1 METKQLKKLT
11 QLIIVLLLATIP
23 SVYAAQEE
31 EVVNGNQSGIG
42 PSGIKAISKEEEQV
56 DLKRYKEEYNTDD
69 VGEQT
74 AEYFKSIGLNK
85 MAEFAE
91 YGTCGIL
98 SNFRYTID
106 YLAKLPPVEYEF
118 VKMYQLEPFRGRIL
132 SGTEAIILFAKLS
145 STQEVF
151 KLCHEE
157 RLRRNKDDAPKD
169 RDLARKKEQNKDE
182 IEKAKKLADISAK
195 YWLNLLG
202 NKEAWYNAMLFFVA
216 IIAALAIGW
225 SFVIM
230 TGKLLDYCLMRKP
243 ELIMQT
249 NIKFGLLKWFRRAP
263 KLPNRDGEIILH
275 PNIEG
280 NKNDLIKRIKLAKN
294 NSKVGIP
301 NLIFEG
307 VPGVGKTATAMEI
320 IRSSGCYYAKIDG
333 ARLLQWTPDKAIEEA
348 NRLLKMLK
356 GLGAP
361 VYLYIEEGDVLFGS
375 RLKDKEVAKVLTP
388 FLSQLDKTDGNMA
401 LMISTNLYD
410 KLDQA
415 IINRVSDNYIWK
427 FERPTIEMATD
438 IACNYI
444 DKKTRHFGLKSSIL
458 LDSKNTRGKIFDAMA
473 EREGIVGRSI
483 EALIKLAA
491 INALQDNKEM
501 TLEGVM
507 RVVEAK

>member
-1 METKQLKKLT
+1 METKRLT

-31 EVVNGNQSGIG
+31 EEVVNGNQSDIG
-42 PSGIKAISKEEEQV
+42 TSGIRAISKEEEV
-56 DLKRYKEEYNTDD
+56 LNLNRYKEEYNTDD

-74 AEYFKSIGLNK
+74 AEYFRSIGLNK

-98 SNFRYTID
+98 SNFEYTID

-118 VKMYQLEPFRGRIL
+118 VKIHQLEPFRGQVL
-132 SGTEAIILFAKLS
+132 SGTEAIILFAQLS

-157 RLRRNKDDAPKD
+157 RLRRNKNDGPKD

-182 IEKAKKLADISAK
+182 IEKAQKLADISAK
-195 YWLNLLG
+195 YWLNLLS
-202 NKEAWYNAMLFFVA
+202 NKEAWYNAMLFFIA

-225 SFVIM
+225 AFVIM
-230 TGKLLDYCLMRKP
+230 IGKLLDYFLMRKP
-243 ELIMQT
+243 ELVMQT
-249 NIKFGLLKWFRRAP
+249 NIKFGLFRWFGRAP
-263 KLPNRDGEIILH
+263 RLPNREGEIILH
-275 PNIEG
+275 SNIEG

-320 IRSSGCYYAKIDG
+320 IRLSECYFAKIDG

-356 GLGAP
+356 SVGAP

-388 FLSQLDKTDGNMA
+388 FLSQLDKTDGNVA

-415 IINRVSDNYIWK
+415 VINRVSDSYIWK
-427 FERPTIEMATD
+427 FEKPTIEMATD

-444 DKKTRHFGLKSSIL
+444 DKKTRQFGLKSSIL

-473 EREGIVGRSI
+473 KREGIVGRSI

-491 INALQDNKEM
+491 INALQSNKEM